1 MSGFEKR
8 TTLRDIA
15 EEVGL
20 SVTAVSQTL
29 NNRPIRLSEEN
40 KRRIR
45 EVAEKRNY
53 RASSVARSLAL
64 RQTNTLGLLVP
75 DIENPF
81 FASLAKSIEETAR
94 KTGRVL
100 IIVNSNDDP
109 TADCNLINMLV
120 EREVDGLLVIP
131 SNSSNRGSQMTV
143 PSDLFDLLS
152 GIHKPF
158 VLVDRISGPMI
169 CDRVAFDDERGGEI
183 GTDAL
188 VERGHRRIA
197 CVANL
202 ATVNGHQ
209 RARGYRN
216 SLNRHGIE
224 FDEGLVI
231 DSDYHESGGY
241 EAATQLVELLHPKG
255 KAEAPIT
262 GVVSCSDM
270 MTLGIINRFRE
281 DGISIPRDCSVVS
294 YDNSRAL
301 NFSNPGITAVAQE
314 VPSLADAA
322 LRVLF
327 HRMAHVDDP
336 PVDYVLT
343 PHLVERDSVRDIWG
357 SGLADPHA
365 DGSGER
371 ASDA

>member
-8 TTLRDIA
+8 TTLKDIA

-40 KRRIR
+40 KQRIR
-45 EVAEKRNY
+45 EVAKKRNY
-53 RASSVARSLAL
+53 RASAVARSLAL
-64 RQTNTLGLLVP
+64 RQTNTLGLLIP

-81 FASLAKSIEETAR
+81 FASLAKSIEETTR
-94 KTGRVL
+94 ETGRVL

-109 TADCNLINMLV
+109 TADCNLVNMLV

-131 SNSSNRGSQMTV
+131 SNPSNQKDSTIAV
-143 PSDLFDLLS
+143 PNLFDLLS
-152 GIHKPF
+152 GIRKPF
-158 VLVDRISGPMI
+158 VLVDRISGPLV
-169 CDRVAFDDERGGEI
+169 CDRVAFDNELGGEI

-202 ATVNGHQ
+202 ATFNGRQ
-209 RARGYRN
+209 RVRGYQN

-224 FDEGLVI
+224 FDESLVI

-241 EAATQLVELLHPKG
+241 EAAAQLVELLHSGNGVPV
-255 KAEAPIT
+255 T
-262 GVVSCSDM
+262 GVISCSDM

-281 DGISIPRDCSVVS
+281 EGISIPGDCSIVS

-314 VPSLADAA
+314 VPSLAATA
-322 LRVLF
+322 LEVLF
-327 HRMAHVDDP
+327 HRMDTIDNP
-336 PVDYVLT
+336 PADHILM
-343 PHLVERDSVRDIWG
+343 PHLVERDSVRSI
-357 SGLADPHA
+357 
-365 DGSGER
+365 
-371 ASDA
+371 

>member
-1 MSGFEKR
+1 MSGFERR
-8 TTLRDIA
+8 TTLKDIA
-15 EEVGL
+15 AEVGL

-40 KRRIR
+40 KQRIR
-45 EVAEKRNY
+45 EVAKKRNY
-53 RASSVARSLAL
+53 RASAVARSLAL

-81 FASLAKSIEETAR
+81 FASLAKSLEETAR

-109 TADCNLINMLV
+109 AADCNLINMLV

-131 SNSSNRGSQMTV
+131 GNSPHQGDSAAAS
-143 PSDLFDLLS
+143 SDLFDLLS

-158 VLVDRISGPMI
+158 VLVDRISGPLI
-169 CDRVAFDDERGGEI
+169 CDRVAFDNERGGAM

-188 VERGHRRIA
+188 VERGHRHIA

-202 ATVNGHQ
+202 ATVNGRQ
-209 RARGYRN
+209 RVRGYRD

-224 FDEGLVI
+224 FDESLVI
-231 DSDYHESGGY
+231 GSDYHESGGY
-241 EAATQLVELLHPKG
+241 EAAAQLAELLRPKDG
-255 KAEAPIT
+255 APIT
-262 GVVSCSDM
+262 GVISCSDM

-281 DGISIPRDCSVVS
+281 DGISVPGDCSLVS

-314 VPSLADAA
+314 VPSLADTA

-327 HRMAHVDDP
+327 HRMENVEDP
-336 PVDYVLT
+336 PEDHILM
-343 PHLVERDSVRDIWG
+343 PHLVERDSVRSI
-357 SGLADPHA
+357 
-365 DGSGER
+365 
-371 ASDA
+371 